1 MDQEGSQMIRLTAT
15 AAMFFTLCSGSALA
29 ETQAWNITEV
39 AVDGAQGQW
48 YVTIDAAN
56 KLVGKTN
63 MQFDTGSTLSYEL
76 EGSVSN
82 GTYVV
87 KLLDRND
94 GKKGCVSSGN
104 ISLNPDKKSHK
115 VLGDVQCDGD
125 EKFYIRGGY

>member
-1 MDQEGSQMIRLTAT
+1 MIKLTAT
-15 AAMFFTLCSGSALA
+15 AAMFFALCGASALA

-48 YVTIDAAN
+48 YVTIDADN

-63 MQFDTGSTLSYEL
+63 MQFDTGAALSYEL
-76 EGSVSN
+76 EGSVGN

-87 KLLDRND
+87 RLLDRND

-104 ISLNPDKKSHK
+104 ISLNPDRKSHK
-115 VLGDVQCDGD
+115 VLGEVQCDGD
-125 EKFYIRGGY
+125 EIFHITGGY